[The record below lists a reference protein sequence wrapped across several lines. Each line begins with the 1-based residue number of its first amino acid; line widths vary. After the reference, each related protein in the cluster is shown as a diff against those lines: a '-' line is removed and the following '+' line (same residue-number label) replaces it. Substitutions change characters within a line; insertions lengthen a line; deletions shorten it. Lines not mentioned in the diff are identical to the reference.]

1 MIPKKSITP
10 RYLINI
16 WTLIIR
22 PIYDYAFCL
31 AKLKNITGER
41 KYMAE
46 EMESFKKLMGLRKT
60 TSNEL
65 IKDLIVMIQKNYV

>member
-10 RYLINI
+10 RYLINL

-31 AKLKNITGER
+31 AKIEEIMSI
-41 KYMAE
+41 KYYK
-46 EMESFKKLMGLRKT
+46 S
-60 TSNEL
+60 
-65 IKDLIVMIQKNYV
+65 